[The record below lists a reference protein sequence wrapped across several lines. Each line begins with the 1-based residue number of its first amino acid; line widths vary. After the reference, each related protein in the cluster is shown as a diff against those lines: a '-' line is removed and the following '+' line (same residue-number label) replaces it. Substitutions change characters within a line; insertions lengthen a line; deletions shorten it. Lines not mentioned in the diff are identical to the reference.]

1 MELRHYLRIVRHS
14 WPLVVGLPVLVA
26 LISFALALRSPQRYT
41 ITAAMLVT
49 QRPIAAKGS
58 QTILPDQNDW
68 NSWETSDYV
77 LDDILSLVQ
86 TRRFA
91 DDIVAWLQLQHQLKL
106 DPGRISQGLSADRQ
120 HHMLYLHVN
129 ADTSEQ
135 ARLIA
140 QGGIAM
146 LQQKGLQYW
155 NRADTTSLDVSP
167 LDVPP
172 QAHPT
177 KSRTSLAVNPLL
189 RTILALILAIVLAFF
204 RHYLDQ
210 SLHRRGEVEAL
221 GFEVLGVIPR
231 DGLPRPQP

>member
-1 MELRHYLRIVRHS
+1 MELRHYLRIVRRS

-26 LISFALALRSPQRYT
+26 LISFALAFRSPQRYA

-49 QRPIAAKGS
+49 QRPIATKGA
-58 QTILPDQNDW
+58 QNILPDQNNW
-68 NSWETSDYV
+68 NSWAASDYI

-91 DDIVAWLQLQHQLKL
+91 DDIAAWLQSRYQLKL
-106 DPGRISQGLSADRQ
+106 DPQRISQGLSADRQ
-120 HHMLYLHVN
+120 HHMVYLHAT
-129 ADTSEQ
+129 ADTSQQ
-135 ARLIA
+135 ARQIA
-140 QGGIAM
+140 EGGIAM

-155 NRADTTSLDVSP
+155 NRADTTSLDVSL
-167 LDVPP
+167 LDLPS
-172 QAHPT
+172 QAHTT
-177 KSRTSLAVNPLL
+177 KSRASLAFNPLL
-189 RTILALILAIVLAFF
+189 RTVLALILAIMLAFF

-210 SLHRRGEVEAL
+210 SIHRRGEVEAL